1 MASEPIIKWKTFV
14 SSHQQFDEK
23 VKRYA
28 LGKRGREGKFA
39 LSEAVRENFQD
50 RSSLSLK
57 ATNARARIEFCRA
70 ARKIMKATATPTPQ
84 SPAFFLTLSPIDF
97 VTTAADAE
105 TYDWSVLQKWAE
117 EELKGLCYFGVVDA
131 APYANT
137 PRGREKVVSWH
148 IHAIVWGAS
157 REKMKALKNTVNAR
171 YESLLPNREAAHFRV
186 RSSWKGLR
194 QSLIYMLKAPLKT
207 YRVYAIKDSNK
218 RPTGEYQQKK
228 DWHRSGEAA
237 AVCRFM
243 HGAEIDKLCVAGLG
257 GREVLERTI
266 AKSISTIGQQDAER
280 LRALVRWVSWG

>member
-1 MASEPIIKWKTFV
+1 MASKPIIRWKTFV
-14 SSHQQFDEK
+14 WAHHQFDEK

-28 LGKRGREGKFA
+28 LTKRGREGDFA
-39 LSEAVRENFQD
+39 LSEPIRENLAD
-50 RSSLSLK
+50 RASSSLK
-57 ATNARARIEFCRA
+57 AMNCRARSEFCRA
-70 ARKIMKATATPTPQ
+70 ARNVMKAAVKPTPER
-84 SPAFFLTLSPIDF
+84 PAFFLTLSPIDF

-117 EELKGLCYFGVVDA
+117 KVLKGFCYFGIVDA

-157 REKMKALKNTVNAR
+157 REEMEALKDSVNER
-171 YESLLPNREAAHFRV
+171 YGSLLPNREAAHFRV

-207 YRVYAIKDSNK
+207 YRVYPVKGPDG
-218 RPTGEYQQKK
+218 RPTGRYRQRKG
-228 DWHRSGEAA
+228 WHRSGEAA

-257 GREVLERTI
+257 GREVWERTT
-266 AKSISTIGQQDAER
+266 ARSTLTIGQQDAER
-280 LRALVRWVSWG
+280 LRALVRYVS

>member
-1 MASEPIIKWKTFV
+1 MASEPIVKWKTFV
-14 SSHQQFDEK
+14 SAHQQFDEK

-28 LGKRGREGKFA
+28 LGKRGREGEFA
-39 LSEAVRENFQD
+39 LDEAMRENLAD

-57 ATNARARIEFCRA
+57 ATNCRARIEFCRA
-70 ARKIMKATATPTPQ
+70 ARNVMKATTKPMPER
-84 SPAFFLTLSPIDF
+84 PAYFLTLSPIDF
-97 VTTAADAE
+97 VTTAAEAE
-105 TYDWSVLQKWAE
+105 TYDWSVLQVWADKV
-117 EELKGLCYFGVVDA
+117 LKGFCYFGIVDA

-137 PRGREKVVSWH
+137 PTGREKVVSWH

-157 REKMKALKNTVNAR
+157 RDEMEAFKDSVNER
-171 YESLLPNREAAHFRV
+171 YGSLLPNREAAHVRV

-207 YRVYAIKDSNK
+207 YRVYAIKSSDK

-257 GREVLERTI
+257 GREVLERTT
-266 AKSISTIGQQDAER
+266 ARSISTIVRQDVDR
-280 LRALVRWVSWG
+280 LHALIRAVA

>member
-1 MASEPIIKWKTFV
+1 MASKPIISWKTFV
-14 SSHQQFDEK
+14 WAHHHFDER

-28 LGKRGREGKFA
+28 FTKRGREGEFA
-39 LSEAVRENFQD
+39 LSELVRENLAD
-50 RSSLSLK
+50 RASSSLK
-57 ATNARARIEFCRA
+57 AMNCRARIEFCRA
-70 ARKIMKATATPTPQ
+70 ARNVTKAAVKPTPER
-84 SPAFFLTLSPIDF
+84 PAFFLTLSPDDF

-105 TYDWSVLQKWAE
+105 RYDWSVLQKWAE
-117 EELKGLCYFGVVDA
+117 ELLRGFCYFGIVDA

-148 IHAIVWGAS
+148 LHVIVWDAS
-157 REKMKALKNTVNAR
+157 RDEMEALKDSINKR
-171 YESLLPNREAAHFRV
+171 HQSLLPNRDAAHFRV

-207 YRVYAIKDSNK
+207 YRVYAIKGSDK

-257 GREVLERTI
+257 GREVLERT
-266 AKSISTIGQQDAER
+266 AARSISTIRQQDAER
-280 LRALVRWVSWG
+280 LRTLTRFLG